1 MIRMYKR
8 DNGGELAEIQGFAKD
23 CWINVHNPEAKEIED
38 LSRTFG
44 IPQDFLTDA
53 LDLDERARI
62 EVEDGKTLIIVRIP
76 VHYDTNL
83 EIPYNTLPLGII
95 LLEDAI
101 LTICA
106 LKSPTLQEFLDGRV
120 KDFSTARRSRFV
132 VQIFGRTV
140 MQYLRYLKHINAFTA
155 ILEKELRQTMKNEEL
170 FKLLN
175 IVKGL
180 VYFTTSLKTNDLAM
194 ERFRRLDPLRMS
206 PEEKDLIEDIL
217 IDNRQAQEMAQIYSS
232 ILSGM
237 MDAFASLIN
246 NNVSEVMKVL
256 TLVTIIIM
264 LPNLV
269 ASIYGMNVPL
279 PLQERPYAF
288 AVVVGISMLLAGS
301 SIFYFVKKKWF

>member
-8 DNGGELAEIQGFAKD
+8 GDGGDLRELTAYEKD
-23 CWINVHNPEAKEIED
+23 CWINVHNPEQKEIED
-38 LSRTFG
+38 LSRSYG
-44 IPQDFLTDA
+44 IPADFLTDA

-62 EVEDGKTLIIVRIP
+62 EIEGNKTLIIVRIP

-95 LLEDAI
+95 LLEEAV

-106 LKSPTLQEFLDGRV
+106 AKGPALQEFLDGRV
-120 KDFSTARRSRFV
+120 KDFSTDRRSRFV

-155 ILEKELRQTMKNEEL
+155 ILEKELRQSLKNEEL
-170 FKLLN
+170 YKLLN

-206 PEEKDLIEDIL
+206 PEEKDLLEDIL

-269 ASIYGMNVPL
+269 ATIYGMNVPL
-279 PLQERPYAF
+279 PFQDRPFAF
-288 AVVVGISMLLAGS
+288 VMVVGISSLLAAG

>member
-1 MIRMYKR
+1 MIKMYR
-8 DNGGELAEIQGFAKD
+8 RENGGELVESEAFAKD
-23 CWINVHNPEAKEIED
+23 CWINVHNPEQKEIEE

-62 EVEDGKTLIIVRIP
+62 EVENGKTLIIIRIP

-95 LLEDAI
+95 LLDDAI

-155 ILEKELRQTMKNEEL
+155 ILEKELRKNMKNEEL

-246 NNVSEVMKVL
+246 NNVSEVMKIL

-279 PLQERPYAF
+279 PFQDRPYAF
-288 AVVVGISMLLAGS
+288 IVVVGISTLLAGS

>member
-1 MIRMYKR
+1 MIRILKR
-8 DNGGELAEIQGFAKD
+8 PEGGELAELPAFEKD
-23 CWINVHNPEAKEIED
+23 CWINVHNPEHHEIEE

-62 EVEDGKTLIIVRIP
+62 ETEDGKTLIIVRIP

-120 KDFSTARRSRFV
+120 KDFSTARRGRFV
-132 VQIFGRTV
+132 IQIFGRTV
-140 MQYLRYLKHINAFTA
+140 LQYLRYLKHINAFTA
-155 ILEKELRQTMKNEEL
+155 ILEKELRQSMKNEEL

-175 IVKGL
+175 IIKGL
-180 VYFTTSLKTNDLAM
+180 IYFTTSLKTNDLAM
-194 ERFRRLDPLRMS
+194 ERFRRQDPLRMS
-206 PEEKDLIEDIL
+206 PEEKDLIDDIL

-237 MDAFASLIN
+237 MEAFASLIN

-256 TLVTIIIM
+256 TLVTVIIM

-269 ASIYGMNVPL
+269 ATIYGMNVPL
-279 PLQERPYAF
+279 PFQDRSYAF
-288 AVVVGISMLLAGS
+288 IVVVAIATLLAGS
-301 SIFYFVKKKWF
+301 SIFYFVKRKWF

>member
-1 MIRMYKR
+1 MIKIYRK
-8 DNGGELAEIQGFAKD
+8 DNGELQELDAFAKD
-23 CWINVHNPEAKEIED
+23 CWINVHNPEQKEIED
-38 LSRTFG
+38 LSRRFG
-44 IPQDFLTDA
+44 IPSDFLTDP

-62 EVEDGKTLIIVRIP
+62 ETEDGRTLVIVRIP

-95 LLEDAI
+95 LMEDAM

-106 LKSPTLQEFLDGRV
+106 LKSPVLQEFLDGRV
-120 KDFSTARRSRFV
+120 KEFSTAHRSRFV
-132 VQIFGRTV
+132 IQIFGRAV
-140 MQYLRYLKHINAFTA
+140 MAYLRYLKHINAFTA
-155 ILEKELRQTMKNEEL
+155 ILEKELRRNMKNEEL

-175 IVKGL
+175 MVKGL
-180 VYFTTSLKTNDLAM
+180 VYFTTSLKSNDLMM
-194 ERFRRLDPLRMS
+194 ERFRRMDLQHMS
-206 PEEKDLIEDIL
+206 SEERDLIDDIL
-217 IDNRQAQEMAQIYSS
+217 IDNKQALEMAQIYSS

-279 PLQERPYAF
+279 PIQNSPFSFYIVL
-288 AVVVGISMLLAGS
+288 GISTLLAGG
-301 SIFYFVKKKWF
+301 SILYFAKKKWF

>member
-1 MIRMYKR
+1 MIKIYRR
-8 DNGGELAEIQGFAKD
+8 ETGGELAEIDTFAKD
-23 CWINVHNPEAKEIED
+23 CWINVHNPEHKEIED

-44 IPQDFLTDA
+44 IPPDFLTDP

-62 EVEDGKTLIIVRIP
+62 ETEDGKTLIIVRIP

-95 LLEDAI
+95 LLGDAI

-120 KDFSTARRSRFV
+120 KDFSTDRRGRFV

-140 MQYLRYLKHINAFTA
+140 LQYLRYLKHINAFTA

-175 IVKGL
+175 MVKGL
-180 VYFTTSLKTNDLAM
+180 VYFTTSLKTNDLMM
-194 ERFRRLDPLRMS
+194 ERFRRMDPLRMT

-246 NNVSEVMKVL
+246 NNVSEVMKIL

-279 PLQERPYAF
+279 PIQDKPYAF
-288 AVVVGISMLLAGS
+288 LIVVGISTLLAGS